1 MVGFVQGGV
10 EQCCTKIWEF
20 RAKRAN
26 VANIRQ
32 ESELE
37 DGARGID
44 GVQVDREVLQVLC
57 KLFLKLNKQRLRK
70 SRT

>member
-26 VANIRQ
+26 VANVRQ
-32 ESELE
+32 ESRLE
-37 DGARGID
+37 DGAGGID
-44 GVQVDREVLQVLC
+44 GVRADKEVLQVLC
-57 KLFLKLNKQRLRK
+57 KLFFKLTKQRLGK

>member
-1 MVGFVQGGV
+1 MLHKNM
-10 EQCCTKIWEF
+10 EI
-20 RAKRAN
+20 RAKREN
-26 VANIRQ
+26 VANVRK

-37 DGARGID
+37 DGAGGID

-57 KLFLKLNKQRLRK
+57 KLFLKLNKRRLGR